1 MTVDNTQKKAA
12 IYTGA
17 AVYKSSTI
25 YTGIDYL
32 RAFLSICVV
41 VWHGHGFTESAFV
54 LDQLALSKHTFS
66 VADFINYHILLA
78 AVPSFVLVASF
89 LYAAKDRSMKYLGHR
104 LLYLCGL
111 ALFWT
116 VFQTI
121 FLHGFSGLFA
131 LTPHSLKDAFVMVL
145 TSGGTLYYFFIS
157 LCIVTM
163 ITHFANKL
171 SAPANIG
178 LLMAAMTILMVLPFI
193 AIKTNSPNL
202 TIYWSPLNFIA
213 YPFAAVLINRL
224 RSRAIH
230 TRAIDSPNS
239 GKQYQWG
246 ILIIILIVFGA
257 LIAIAEWNNLL
268 NPIFLCGQKI
278 AMPVYARPSVVI
290 ASIILLLASLLIRF
304 PSNPVI
310 GFMSRYSM
318 ALYCLH
324 MFCFPV
330 IYSFPAVKSPWLGII
345 LMIVLSYLIAIV
357 LRLVIRDKYVLSPNH
372 IIKP

>member
-1 MTVDNTQKKAA
+1 MSRVLKSSLIVIMDNTPKKA
-12 IYTGA
+12 
-17 AVYKSSTI
+17 VI

-41 VWHGHGFTESAFV
+41 VWHGHGFSETAFV
-54 LDQLALSKHTFS
+54 LDQPALSKHTFS
-66 VADFINYHILLA
+66 AADFINYHILLA
-78 AVPSFVLVASF
+78 AVPAFVLIACF
-89 LYAAKDRSMKYLGHR
+89 LYAAKDRSMKYLGQR

-121 FLHGFSGLFA
+121 FLHGFGGLFA
-131 LTPHSLKDAFVMVL
+131 LPPHSPKEAFVMVL

-157 LCIVTM
+157 LCIMTM

-171 SAPANIG
+171 SAPANIVL
-178 LLMAAMTILMVLPFI
+178 LLMAVAALMLLPFI
-193 AIKTNSPNL
+193 AIHTNSPNL

-213 YPFAAVLINRL
+213 YPFAAVSINRFH
-224 RSRAIH
+224 SSA
-230 TRAIDSPNS
+230 P
-239 GKQYQWG
+239 GKQYRWG
-246 ILIIILIVFGA
+246 ILKIILIAVGT
-257 LIAIAEWNNLL
+257 LIAVAEWKYLL

-278 AMPVYARPSVVI
+278 ALPVYARTSVVI
-290 ASIILLLASLLIRF
+290 ASIILLLASLSIRL

-330 IYSFPAVKSPWLGII
+330 IFSFPAVKSAWVGII

-372 IIKP
+372 VIKNV